1 MDFGLG
7 LVLTF
12 TDRASAGLAGVT
24 TTLQGLERSV
34 TQSSSHIEMLGNSL
48 SSLESLGA
56 GLTKAITMPVVSFM
70 GLITKFG
77 IGRASFVENMHLAF
91 TSLIGDAQEASDYM
105 QELMGFAKT
114 TPYTYESITNAAQ
127 ALIAYGIDQNKIL
140 SKTQDGYDGIVKVL
154 GDWAGAVGK
163 GEAGFATVSEIL
175 GKINSEGKVT
185 AIRINQLQRQGIMA
199 SKIIGNMY
207 GLAESDARA
216 FIKTMSST
224 QFIDDLL
231 KGLKEGTDGINGVTG
246 AVDGLMGQ
254 MKKTWTGALD
264 TFKSSLKTAGL
275 NLMGAYLDEFGVTRY
290 KFLENMTAS
299 LNNLSESVKKISTVL
314 QPMADIFSNVI
325 NKGSLFIKAIANAW
339 DSLSITS
346 KDGTKSMSTLQKLI
360 AKVVTGLTLMGPTL
374 LIISRVGGG
383 LVKAFIAIRTT
394 LKSLFPF
401 LTSFGL
407 ALTLLAVAWKNDFAG
422 MRTSLA
428 YFTNGVITS
437 FTTAKNALSGDVADM
452 TSALR
457 PFKDRDDFFSGL
469 TIALARV
476 MTLFK
481 ALGEGWNDFTLNEDT
496 YLKAKELGIL
506 PLIEALFDLKY
517 RFDHFKKGWKEGW
530 KEIGDTVKSIV
541 GKIAEKVDGTIFE
554 KLFDKITG
562 FFQKLTDNDP
572 KAWETAGKVCSKIA
586 AGLIVL
592 WGAIKL
598 FKGIA
603 NIGGIIPSLFG
614 LGKKSKGNDSSSN
627 NSSSSSS
634 SGGLLTHPL
643 QVVKMMS
650 SIAII
655 VGGMTVLL
663 VALGALMQVPYFKKF
678 LKQGTKEI
686 QLLFENIIPIAGS
699 IAILGLLIKA
709 FDAMK
714 IKPTTAL
721 KGLADFAIILGGMS
735 VIIAAVGLLYE
746 IPYFK
751 EFVSKGADSV
761 GLLFDVLASMFSL
774 KAIAS
779 IALIA
784 LFGNIPV
791 STTAKGIANLAIVL
805 GGLDVLVIA
814 LGALN
819 SIPHFSDFLDNGA
832 SVINTLFSIL
842 ENMFNLRVLGS
853 IALIALFGAVPV
865 TTVALGIANLA
876 IVLAGLDVLVIALGA
891 LNAIPHF
898 GDFLSSGAEV
908 VRTLFSVLESMFN
921 LKVIGSIALISLFG
935 VVPITTVLM
944 GIANLALVLGGLTA
958 IISAFGALS
967 KIPHFDEFIKSG
979 GDTLALV
986 FEQLGKV
993 VGAVIGGFA
1002 EGLTI
1007 GLPEIGQN
1015 LSDFATNGKEFFDM
1029 IGNTSFDGISS
1040 LASALSALFSE
1051 LVGEKIVS
1059 FFTGGVDLPALGRQL
1074 SGFAKDGKQFFVMVS
1089 GLDETAFTNAVK
1101 MFESLHDLNRY
1112 EFKTGGLSQLF
1123 TGKLDL
1129 GNIGNQLSNFA
1140 NKSEDFFNVASSMDE
1155 SNFNAA
1161 VKMFGSISS
1170 LDKYEFKKGGLK
1182 QLFTGKLDL
1191 GNVGEQLSTFANK
1204 SSSFFTIAGN
1214 TKGENIESAMKIFES
1229 LSGLDDFKTGGVAQW
1244 FTGSYDFAKI
1254 GTQLSSFASNA
1265 KTFFDT
1271 AGAYEDTDIKRGEAM
1286 LGIINYIGS
1295 IQSVIDAS
1303 GDSWGSLS
1311 DMGADLSAFSTKG
1324 SSFFTFAKGSF
1335 DTDTETNAK
1344 NLIRFVKS
1352 LTGFPDNTSTLID
1365 IGKNLSEFAKKSK
1378 DFFDLVESLD
1388 SDTISRGMSIVTL
1401 IKSLSTTLSTI
1412 GSQSFDMGSITSQLT
1427 NFATAITTFAS
1438 QLDNMP
1444 DVSKLDSFT
1453 TSISTFGTTVNT
1465 ASTQANSGFT
1475 SMITNIT
1482 LMRTTTNKDFS
1493 TLSSGVISK
1502 SSAMKSAVVSASS
1515 TMSKSWSS
1523 SMTSSSKDVN
1533 TKMGS
1538 IKTSIVNGWTQA
1550 KNSTSK
1556 QLEEVRT
1563 LASSKWGSVKN
1574 TFSDAG
1580 SYFRGRFTEAF
1591 NNMRGAFNG
1600 VDTFFSNMWNSIK
1613 RQFTDIGIRVGEVVN
1628 DAFKTTL
1635 NSMFGQLEN
1644 ILNEISRKVNEML
1657 YALTDVTGNSYW
1669 LLNDNIRLPRF
1680 AEGGVVTR
1688 PTTAIIGE
1696 AGKEAVVP
1704 LERNTGWID
1713 GLANQLED
1721 KLTSGVN
1728 RLKPVN
1734 FSSGSITPTLG
1745 NTNSYMTTSNN
1756 SGDTYE
1762 GDTDNSVV
1770 FNAGAIQINC
1780 QNASDEEALRMAK
1793 KIIAIIKRQDQ
1804 IDKMTHYVSL

>member
-24 TTLQGLERSV
+24 TSLQGLESSV
-34 TQSSSHIEMLGNSL
+34 TQSASHIEMLGNSL
-48 SSLESLGA
+48 SSLESLGE
-56 GLTKAITMPVVSFM
+56 GLTKAITLPVVSFM

-127 ALIAYGIDQNKIL
+127 ALIAYGFEQNKIL

-216 FIKTMSST
+216 FIKTMSGT

-231 KGLKEGTDGINGVTG
+231 KGLKEGTNGVNGMTG

-264 TFKSSLKTAGL
+264 TFRSSLKTAGL
-275 NLMGAYLDEFGVTRY
+275 NLMGAYQDEFGVTRY
-290 KFLENMTAS
+290 KFLQNMTAS
-299 LNNLSESVKKISTVL
+299 LNNLSDAIKKTSNVL
-314 QPMADIFSNVI
+314 QPMADLFSSVI
-325 NKGSLFIKAIANAW
+325 NKGSLFIKAVATVW
-339 DSLSITS
+339 DSMSSVS
-346 KDGTKSMSTLQKLI
+346 KDGTKSMSSLQKTI
-360 AKVVTGLTLMGPTL
+360 SKIVSGLTLLGPIL
-374 LIISRVGGG
+374 LVVSKVGGG
-383 LVKAFIAIRTT
+383 LVKAFITMKAT

-422 MRTSLA
+422 MRTSLSH
-428 YFTNGVITS
+428 FTSGVISS
-437 FTTAKNALSGDVADM
+437 FTTAKNALSGDVAQM
-452 TSALR
+452 TSALK
-457 PFKDRDDFFSGL
+457 PFKDKDDFFSGL

-530 KEIGDTVKSIV
+530 KEIGDTVKSII

-572 KAWETAGKVCSKIA
+572 KAWESAGKVCSKIA

-592 WGAIKL
+592 WGAVKL
-598 FKGIA
+598 FRGIV
-603 NIGGIIPSLFG
+603 NIGGFISSLFG

-935 VVPITTVLM
+935 VVPITTVLT

-1040 LASALSALFSE
+1040 LASALGDLFIE
-1051 LVGEKIVS
+1051 LTGEKILS
-1059 FFTGGVDLPALGRQL
+1059 FITGGVDLPALGEQL
-1074 SGFAKDGKQFFVMVS
+1074 SGFAEKGKTFFVTVAN
-1089 GLDETAFTNAVK
+1089 LDESAFTNAKK
-1101 MFESLHDLNRY
+1101 MFDSLHSLNKY

-1123 TGKLDL
+1123 TGTLDL
-1129 GNIGNQLSNFA
+1129 SNIGKQLSQFA
-1140 NKSEDFFNVASSMDE
+1140 TNSRGFFTTASSMDE
-1155 SNFNAA
+1155 NNFSAA

-1170 LDKYEFKKGGLK
+1170 LDRYEFKKGGLS
-1182 QLFTGKLDL
+1182 QLFTGTLDL
-1191 GNVGEQLSTFANK
+1191 GNIGSQLSQFALK
-1204 SSSFFTIAGN
+1204 GKKFFEIAGDVPS
-1214 TKGENIESAMKIFES
+1214 KSIESAMKIFET

-1244 FTGSYDFAKI
+1244 FSGSYDFADI
-1254 GTQLSSFASNA
+1254 GSQLSSFATNA
-1265 KTFFDT
+1265 KTFFDI
-1271 AGAYEDTDIKRGEAM
+1271 AGSYEDTDIKRGEAM
-1286 LGIINYIGS
+1286 LSIIEYIGS
-1295 IQSVIDAS
+1295 IQSIIDES
-1303 GDSWGSLS
+1303 GNSWGSLS
-1311 DMGADLSAFSTKG
+1311 DIGADLSDFATKG
-1324 SSFFTFAKGSF
+1324 KSFFSFAKNSF
-1335 DTDTETNAK
+1335 DDDTEKRSK
-1344 NLIRFVKS
+1344 NLINFIKN
-1352 LTGFPDNTSTLID
+1352 LTGFPENTETLKD

-1378 DFFDLVESLD
+1378 DFFDLVKSLD
-1388 SDTISRGMSIVTL
+1388 DATIARGTSMMTL
-1401 IKSLSTTLSTI
+1401 IKGLATTLSTI

-1427 NFATAITTFAS
+1427 SFATALTTFAS
-1438 QLDNMP
+1438 QIEGMP
-1444 DVSKLDSFT
+1444 DVTKLNTFT
-1453 TSISTFGTTVNT
+1453 ASISNFGTTVNT
-1465 ASTQANSGFT
+1465 ASIQANNGLK
-1475 SMITNIT
+1475 SMIANIT
-1482 LMRTTTNKDFS
+1482 SLRNTTNKDFS
-1493 TLSSGVISK
+1493 TVSNTVVAK
-1502 SSAMKSAVVSASS
+1502 SSAMKTAMTSASS
-1515 TMSKSWSS
+1515 TMQKSWSS
-1523 SMTSSSKDVN
+1523 SMTSSAKDVN
-1533 TKMGS
+1533 SKMAS
-1538 IKTSIVNGWTQA
+1538 IKTNIVNGWTQA

-1580 SYFRGRFTEAF
+1580 SYFKGKFTEAY
-1591 NNMRGAFNG
+1591 NGIKNSFNG
-1600 VDTFFSNMWNSIK
+1600 IDSFFGDMWNRIK
-1613 RQFTDIGIRVGEVVN
+1613 SRFTDIGVRFS
-1628 DAFKTTL
+1628 DALSDTFKRTM
-1635 NSMFGQLEN
+1635 NGVFGQLEN
-1644 ILNEISRKVNEML
+1644 AINSIVRTVNSMLQPLTDITGVGYYYVNEI
-1657 YALTDVTGNSYW
+1657 G
-1669 LLNDNIRLPRF
+1669 LPRF
-1680 AEGGVVTR
+1680 AEGGVVKR
-1688 PTTAIIGE
+1688 ATTAIVGE
-1696 AGKEAVVP
+1696 AGAEAIVP
-1704 LERNTGWID
+1704 LKRNTEWID

-1734 FSSGSITPTLG
+1734 FASGTTTPNYSNG
-1745 NTNSYMTTSNN
+1745 TNYMTTNNN

-1762 GDTDNSVV
+1762 GNTDNSVV